1 MNFKKFAF
9 VGIAVIAIA
18 ACGQAANGHH
28 TASDKS
34 HDDSPA
40 AAEDAAPIAFVA
52 QSGVYTPDDRHR
64 HLLFNYSHFGFSNS
78 WVRWRSWDATLNW
91 NAENPE
97 ASTISVVID
106 ATSVDSGVDVF
117 DDHLN
122 GERFFDTAKFP
133 QITFQSTSVKK
144 TGADTGTVTGD
155 LTIKG
160 VTKAVTLDVKF
171 NKDVFEEKDGS
182 SKIGFS
188 GKTSVSRSEFGLDF
202 LVPNVSDDV
211 EIVIEAEFKKS
222 GDAGQ

>member
-18 ACGQAANGHH
+18 ACGQAANGSSDAAKNND
-28 TASDKS
+28 ASPK
-34 HDDSPA
+34 A
-40 AAEDAAPIAFVA
+40 VEDAAPIAFVA

-106 ATSVDSGVDVF
+106 ATAVDSGVDVF

-160 VTKAVTLDVKF
+160 VTKPVTLDVKF
-171 NKDVFEEKDGS
+171 NKDAFDEKDSS

-188 GKTSVSRSEFGLDF
+188 GTTSINRSDFGIDF
-202 LVPNVSDDV
+202 LVPNVGDNID
-211 EIVIEAEFKKS
+211 IVIEAEFKKS
-222 GDAGQ
+222 GDASQ